1 MTQRGWVDSQPHLQ
15 FTRPHQEVDKSEET
29 CSRRQEFSGLGLP
42 RCFVPA
48 AQCTLPLLSSPFYL
62 SSAPAVPTS
71 AAEDSSVTVRLSSLP
86 HEEKS
91 CNSSAMCRRPQGPA
105 TSSFSAWLFAV
116 ADSAHCAS
124 LWFFLH
130 HCLFVRLM
138 ALQAITS
145 EGQGREAWGH
155 RAQFRAHGLQS

>member
-42 RCFVPA
+42 RCFA
-48 AQCTLPLLSSPFYL
+48 AGAQCTLPLLSSPFYL

-71 AAEDSSVTVRLSSLP
+71 AAEDSSVTGRLSALP

-91 CNSSAMCRRPQGPA
+91 CNSSAMCRMPQGPA

-116 ADSAHCAS
+116 ADSAHCGP
-124 LWFFLH
+124 LIFLAP
-130 HCLFVRLM
+130 LFVCSVNGFASNYLGGSRPGGL
-138 ALQAITS
+138 
-145 EGQGREAWGH
+145 
-155 RAQFRAHGLQS
+155 RAPTTIWSPLSWI